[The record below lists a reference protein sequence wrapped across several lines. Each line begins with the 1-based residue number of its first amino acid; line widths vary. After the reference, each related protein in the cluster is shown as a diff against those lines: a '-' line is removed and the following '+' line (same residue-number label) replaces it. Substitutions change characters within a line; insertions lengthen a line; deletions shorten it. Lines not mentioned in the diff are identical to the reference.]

1 MNIARNSRPTSCG
14 IYILRK
20 ILDRVQN
27 AERYKVGKTDDFQ
40 KRMQSTEYKGSELIY
55 FRSSK
60 GYKMAREIETQ
71 ALSKFCKLYGNP
83 VEGRELFEG
92 NVSEMINIVNHLFDT
107 YDNTSLQDVVAQLEQ
122 VDISS
127 IDDEWKVIHPEY
139 RNSNMITNM
148 KKNWTQYGYN
158 SSTNSINKR
167 LAVYL
172 CEFHGFVD
180 SDCIPFMK
188 KVSEQQF
195 RARKFPLMLLEEHV
209 KINGEN
215 PSWYT
220 Q

>member
-1 MNIARNSRPTSCG
+1 MNIVRNSRPTSCG

-60 GYKMAREIETQ
+60 GYKMAREIESQ
-71 ALSKFCKLYGNP
+71 AISKFCKLYGDP

-92 NVSEMINIVNHLFDT
+92 NVSEMINIVNYLFDT
-107 YDNTSLQDVVAQLEQ
+107 YDSSLQDVVMQLEQ

-127 IDDEWKVIHPEY
+127 TGNEWTVIHPDY
-139 RNSNMITNM
+139 RDNNMITNM

-172 CEFHGFVD
+172 SEFHGFNEVE
-180 SDCIPFMK
+180 CIPFMK

-195 RARKFPLMLLEEHV
+195 RARRFPLMLLEEH
-209 KINGEN
+209 KRINGEN